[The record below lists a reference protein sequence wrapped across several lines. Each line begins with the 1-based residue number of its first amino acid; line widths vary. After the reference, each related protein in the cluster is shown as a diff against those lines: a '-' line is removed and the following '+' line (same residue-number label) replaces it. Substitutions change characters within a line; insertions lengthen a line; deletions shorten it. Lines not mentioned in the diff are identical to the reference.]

1 MLKILSNSVV
11 LLSTVVLLSA
21 CGGSSG
27 TKVDKPK
34 EPVKP
39 TVSLGEQARSI
50 KTEPACIAKGGEW
63 RRMGRIQEL
72 SCVLPTSDAG
82 KACTDASQC
91 EVACF
96 VSEPGTEPGAATVG
110 QCNSSTD
117 IFGCHMHVKDG
128 KADGMLCID

>member
-1 MLKILSNSVV
+1 MLKILSKSV
-11 LLSTVVLLSA
+11 LLLSAVVLLSA
-21 CGGSSG
+21 CGGSST
-27 TKVDKPK
+27 TKMDKPK

-39 TVSLGEQARSI
+39 AVSLGELARSL

-63 RRMGRIQEL
+63 RRMGRIQQL

-82 KACTDASQC
+82 KACTDSSQC
-91 EVACF
+91 EVSCL
-96 VSEPGTEPGAATVG
+96 VSKPGVEAGTATVG

-117 IFGCHMHVKDG
+117 IFGCNMRVIDG